1 MEPDPAMREVFPKR
15 TPIEKSRLPYFKP
28 HGFTI
33 IELIVTMAVVAILAT
48 IAIPSFIEIM
58 TKRRIAGYVNEF
70 SGALAYARS
79 EAIRRGVP
87 VSVCRSSDGSSCGA
101 SWGSGWIV
109 FANTD
114 NDSPAVRDGNETI
127 LRAFPALASGFT
139 ANTSSTGGK
148 FANDITYDR
157 LGLANDIGTVAF
169 CRNSNESLAGAVD
182 VARTRLRVAKDT
194 NGDGIPN
201 KVVNETS
208 VNITSCENP

>member
-1 MEPDPAMREVFPKR
+1 MRDASPER
-15 TPIEKSRLPYFKP
+15 IPIEMSHVPHSRPR
-28 HGFTI
+28 GFTI

-48 IAIPSFIEIM
+48 VAVPNFIDIM

-70 SGALAYARS
+70 SSALAFARS

-87 VSVCRSSDGSSCGA
+87 VSVCKSANGTSCGGTW
-101 SWGSGWIV
+101 SGGWIV
-109 FANTD
+109 FVNND
-114 NDSPAVRDGNETI
+114 NDNPAAVDSGEAVLRVSPALST
-127 LRAFPALASGFT
+127 GFT
-139 ANTSSTGGK
+139 ANASSTNNK
-148 FANDITYDR
+148 FANDVTYDR
-157 LGLANDIGTVAF
+157 LGMANDIGTVAF